1 MMRRKAIV
9 ALRQISILAISFIA
23 LIVTTVAPA
32 HAQQL
37 MVYPTRLTFEGSVRT
52 AQVQLF
58 NRGTEDATYRI
69 SIIRMRMDE
78 KGGMERVTEPL
89 PGEHFADELIRFSP
103 RQVVIP
109 PSGTQTVRVQLRK
122 PAELAAG
129 EYRSHLLFQALP
141 SAARIVKPTDD
152 RGLQVTLRPIVS
164 ISIPLIVLQGATTST
179 IAIEHAELHAPT
191 KKGEKNSIS
200 FELARDGSRSTYGDI
215 TISRKIGR
223 SPETII
229 AQMRGVAIYSP
240 NLRRLFRIP
249 VTGPTDGELSISFR
263 ETREKGGGASARV
276 SLANTR

>member
-1 MMRRKAIV
+1 MRKKAIT
-9 ALRQISILAISFIA
+9 ALRKISVLAISVIA
-23 LIVTTVAPA
+23 LMLTTVVPG

-37 MVYPTRLTFEGSVRT
+37 MVYPTRLIFEGSVRS

-69 SIIRMRMDE
+69 SVIQMRMDGR
-78 KGGMERVTEPL
+78 GGMQKVTEPL

-109 PSGTQTVRVQLRK
+109 PGGAQTVRVLLRK

-141 SAARIVKPTDD
+141 PVKIAKATGDP
-152 RGLQVTLRPIVS
+152 GLQITLRPIVS

-179 IAIEHAELHAPT
+179 ITIEHAEVHAPA
-191 KKGEKNSIS
+191 KSGGKSSVS
-200 FELARDGSRSTYGDI
+200 FVLARGGSRSTYGDI
-215 TISRKIGR
+215 TVSRKTGR

-229 AQMRGVAIYSP
+229 AEMKGVAVYSP
-240 NLRRLFRIP
+240 NLLRTFRLPI
-249 VTGPTDGELSISFR
+249 TGPTDGELSISFR
-263 ETREKGGGASARV
+263 EKRDQGESASARV
-276 SLANTR
+276 SAVKTP